1 MAHRENVYRD
11 RPMVEIGFTPKPM
24 VKRPMAAKEFDH
36 RIILLRC
43 ATSAGPCSASN
54 RFPRLRMS
62 REKDSKSD
70 VDNHSSSFPN
80 MVKEG
85 DVEEEEEGVSFLCGI
100 PRREDMLWWLLFWTG
115 ANVRRVRSEGG

>member
-11 RPMVEIGFTPKPM
+11 RPMIEIGFTPKPM

-62 REKDSKSD
+62 REKDSKSN
-70 VDNHSSSFPN
+70 VGNHSSSFPN
-80 MVKEG
+80 VVSEG
-85 DVEEEEEGVSFLCGI
+85 DVEEEEDDVSFWFGMS
-100 PRREDMLWWLLFWTG
+100 RREDMLWLWLLFWT
-115 ANVRRVRSEGG
+115 